1 MAYERF
7 NANNAAMLLIDH
19 QVGTIG
25 WMHSAP
31 HEEVKRNTLALA
43 KAVKASG
50 MKVILTSSMEDQA

>member
-31 HEEVKRNTLALA
+31 HEEVKRNTLAHL
-43 KAVKASG
+43 SR
-50 MKVILTSSMEDQA
+50 ILSKEDARTMVESSAQVA